1 MSNPNQHEGEYTDN
15 DPIEKEDHSN
25 EEPGSYDDSEIPG
38 EPIDRSHDE
47 RGSYTENDGVEK
59 VDHGHDEPGSYADS
73 EIPGE

>member
-1 MSNPNQHEGEYTDN
+1 MTNPKHEGEYTDN

-25 EEPGSYDDSEIPG
+25 ETPGSYDDSEIPG